1 MKMITG
7 PGPNIIVNT
16 KQASIC
22 KSLDA
27 AVPLAQSTY
36 LINVHLYYHV
46 PTDGGVK
53 QA

>member
-1 MKMITG
+1 MKMITA
-7 PGPNIIVNT
+7 PGPNITVST
-16 KQASIC
+16 EQANIC
-22 KSLDA
+22 KILDA
-27 AVPLAQSTY
+27 AVALAQSTY